1 MSGRTPLDDADARS
15 PLGHPDPA
23 PIEVGPL
30 PIVPGQGQFGPTIDA
45 FDARVDELLE
55 RLRGNPVADRLFSTA
70 SHVGDF
76 SLIWHAI
83 GIVRG
88 VAKGR
93 PDQVIVLAALL
104 GVESLVVNQ
113 GVKRLFRRERPTTT
127 GDDRLPVRTPTTS
140 SFPSGHASSAAFAA
154 TVLAGWD
161 GLPLGLVWYK
171 VAAIVGIS
179 RAYVRIHHGSD
190 VVAGAIVGTA
200 LGYVGRRIARRFAP

>member
-1 MSGRTPLDDADARS
+1 MTESLAVEPVA
-15 PLGHPDPA
+15 
-23 PIEVGPL
+23 
-30 PIVPGQGQFGPTIDA
+30 IVPGQGQFGPTVDR

-55 RLRGNPVADRLFSTA
+55 LVRGHPLADTLFSTA

-76 SLIWHAI
+76 SMVWHAI

-88 VAKGR
+88 LAKGR
-93 PDQVIVLAALL
+93 ADQVIVLAVML

-113 GVKRLFRRERPTTT
+113 GVKRLFRRERPTQT
-127 GDDRLPVRTPTTS
+127 GDDRLQVRRPATS

-161 GLPLGLVWYK
+161 APALTLVWYE

-190 VVAGAIVGTA
+190 VVAGAVVGTL
-200 LGYVGRRIARRFAP
+200 LGLIGRRIARRLAP